1 MICLQLRLKRQQGV
15 GPMFKN
21 KRYKIFHRLQYKIF
35 IFTLLIVLIPLVS
48 LGVFSYL
55 KSSERVQQKVV
66 ESDLNTVTQIGNNI
80 ELMKNDV
87 EDTSLFLIQNKT
99 IRDFLKMS
107 PSAPKEKLYQQRE
120 NVKVLLNQL
129 FTEKK
134 YIDSVYLK
142 GFNGYAVNTKQSQQ
156 PLDQRTIK
164 RLKTLNGKGI
174 WQPGN
179 VVDFSGSS
187 NNVLAYSRL
196 IRDFNNVSDNL
207 GILKM
212 NLDMDALHQL
222 YRNNQ
227 QMRQGSFQLV
237 NQHNTVISASDQS
250 LVGSRLSKQ
259 ITAHSSFK
267 TSTQGHYTAA
277 LNGEKHAVVFDQI
290 GSDGWKVAYQVP
302 LKKISNQQAFIP
314 ATLVIIVVFAFVVC
328 ALFAFLFSRHVVAP
342 IKRLSSLMNQ
352 VEHDNYN
359 SKFDVKG
366 NDEITR
372 LGQSFNNMSQR
383 LKQLINDIYAIRIKK
398 KEAELKALQ
407 AQINPHF
414 LYNTLDTIY
423 WMARIEKAFETSK
436 LVEAMSKLFRLSL
449 NSGREI
455 TTVKDELAHLRHYMV
470 IQQKRYEDMMDFE
483 LRTDDD
489 VSHAQTVK
497 MVLQP
502 LVENAIVHG
511 LEEKDDGNGSIVV
524 AVYHE
529 DDHLFFRIS
538 DDGPGV
544 DPGEMEQLLAE
555 PQQQQNRG
563 FGVKNV
569 NDRIQLYFGDQYG
582 LTFYQDG
589 EGTTVL
595 VKQPWKAGAHDDEV
609 NDY

>member
-1 MICLQLRLKRQQGV
+1 
-15 GPMFKN
+15 MFKN

-352 VEHDNYN
+352 VEHDNFN